1 MFPYGTTGEKLRC
14 YRTSSTLETW
24 IRLQSRNR
32 TRRWLSYEH
41 SRRTGKIPPLSG
53 NKAPIQDIALEPG
66 MIITDE
72 PGVYIAGSHGIRT
85 ENELMICEGE
95 TTAYGRFLYF

>member
-1 MFPYGTTGEKLRC
+1 
-14 YRTSSTLETW
+14 
-24 IRLQSRNR
+24 
-32 TRRWLSYEH
+32 
-41 SRRTGKIPPLSG
+41 
-53 NKAPIQDIALEPG
+53 

-95 TTAYGRFLYF
+95 TTAYGRFLYFKPITLVPIDLDAVVPEMMTIEDKRTSKRLPQARIRDTCTTYERR